1 MVATLHDIP
10 PTMSAEPLR
19 TDERHA
25 PRPAPRVR
33 TRVLITFADSPELYV
48 REEMA

>member
-10 PTMSAEPLR
+10 PTMSAEPRR
-19 TDERHA
+19 TDDRHA
-25 PRPAPRVR
+25 SHAAPRVR
-33 TRVLITFADSPELYV
+33 TRVLMTFADSPELYL